1 MTIELIIDYREDKL
15 IKLLTEKKLEYKTSN
30 LELGDIIFKY
40 TKNEKLILE
49 FIIERKEIN
58 DLIASIKDKRYKEQ
72 KQRIFANINQET
84 QVIYLIEGY
93 SSKIRNPR
101 DIKMYHGSLLS
112 MLFRDNIKLIHTE
125 DLDDTADII
134 ERLYNRLKKNAKEF
148 ISDVDFTP
156 IQYKGGESGDSS
168 NNETIVESK
177 TETKT
182 IDITMKGGSYLETRV
197 KKKKSDNITPE
208 NCSILMLTYLPGI
221 SSQLAIE
228 ILKHFEN
235 KISLLLSYLTNKE
248 LIENE
253 KIKYISTLKI
263 QTVSGKERNI
273 GPSIARTLIEYL
285 N

>member
-1 MTIELIIDYREDKL
+1 MTTELIIDYREDKL
-15 IKLLTEKKLEYKTSN
+15 IKLFTEKEIEYKTSN
-30 LELGDIIFKY
+30 LELGDIILKY
-40 TKNEKLILE
+40 SKNDKIVLE

-72 KQRIFANINQET
+72 KQRIFSNINPESK
-84 QVIYLIEGY
+84 VIYLIEGY

-112 MLFRDNIKLIHTE
+112 MLLRDNIKLLHTE

-134 ERLYNRLKKNAKEF
+134 ERLYNRLKKNAKDF
-148 ISDVDFTP
+148 ISDIDFTP
-156 IQYKGGESGDSS
+156 IQYKGD
-168 NNETIVESK
+168 NIVETNENNQK
-177 TETKT
+177 TLETKT
-182 IDITMKGGSYLETRV
+182 IDITVKGGSYLETRV

-228 ILKHFEN
+228 ILKHFNN
-235 KISLLLSYLTNKE
+235 KISSLLNYLTNKE
-248 LIENE
+248 LIANE

>member
-1 MTIELIIDYREDKL
+1 MSIELIIDYREDKL
-15 IKLLTEKKLEYKTSN
+15 IKLLDEKTIEYKTSN

-40 TKNEKLILE
+40 NKNDNQLLE
-49 FIIERKEIN
+49 IIIERKEIN
-58 DLIASIKDKRYKEQ
+58 DLISSIKDKRYKEQ
-72 KQRIFANINQET
+72 KQRLLANIKPIET
-84 QVIYLIEGY
+84 QVVYLIEGY

-101 DIKMYHGSLLS
+101 DIKMYQGSLLS
-112 MLFRDNIKLIHTE
+112 MLFRDNIKLLHTE

-134 ERLYNRLKKNAKEF
+134 ERLYNRLKKNIKDF
-148 ISDVDFTP
+148 IGDIDFTP
-156 IQYKGGESGDSS
+156 IQYKGGNDKDD
-168 NNETIVESK
+168 NTIVESNI
-177 TETKT
+177 ETKT
-182 IDITMKGGSYLETRV
+182 IDITMKGSSYLETRV

-228 ILKHFEN
+228 ILKHFDN
-235 KISLLLSYLTNKE
+235 KISVLLNYLTNKD